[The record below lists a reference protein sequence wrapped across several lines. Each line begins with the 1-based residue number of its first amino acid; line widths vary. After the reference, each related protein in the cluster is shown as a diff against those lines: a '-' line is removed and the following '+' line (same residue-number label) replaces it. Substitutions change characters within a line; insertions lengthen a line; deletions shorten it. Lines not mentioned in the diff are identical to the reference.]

1 MGTKNDTQGRPGK
14 RPCGRER
21 NNGMS
26 TFLALEITASPCTTF
41 SCLPRSEL
49 AVAKLYDLLQAG
61 LVSVGFQTCRI
72 AYSLK
77 SAGREVA
84 PAVGLEICVAAAP

>member
-1 MGTKNDTQGRPGK
+1 MGTKNDTQGRRGK
-14 RPCGRER
+14 RPCLPI
-21 NNGMS
+21 
-26 TFLALEITASPCTTF
+26 FLAPEIPASLCTTF
-41 SCLPRSEL
+41 SCLPRSKL
-49 AVAKLYDLLQAG
+49 AVAKLCDFSQAG
-61 LVSVGFQTCRI
+61 LGSVGFQTCRI